1 MALADV
7 IETVSSYKV
16 GDTATDN
23 ITTTQLTLLSAL
35 TSAKVT
41 RLNPGFAGDELLLF
55 QAYIVL
61 DTWENRSGKG
71 QITEKTVKDTRW
83 AVKTT
88 SSTSVWMDLAKQMI
102 SEYKENQSIVLY
114 PSGVVRSDYDVKG
127 FDSTEITQYG
137 DLSGSL

>member
-137 DLSGSL
+137 DLSDSL